1 MSSAYARP
9 PVRLYTLRGRN
20 LSRVGKGV
28 ANMYVSFRFWSKI
41 NHFRGNQFHQFKSK
55 NLDRNSF
62 PSTYDRIIGN
72 IFLKLCV
79 LPGHAFLVTPQEQL
93 RQLIIGNNQN
103 LGTIVGNRAGA
114 RGYLHSLSPVELEC
128 ASCVASICL

>member
-1 MSSAYARP
+1 MPENLVMSSAYARP
-9 PVRLYTLRGRN
+9 PFRLYTLRGRN

-79 LPGHAFLVTPQEQL
+79 LLGHAFLVTPQEQL
-93 RQLIIGNNQN
+93 RQLTIGNNQN

-114 RGYLHSLSPVELEC
+114 D
-128 ASCVASICL
+128 ICIR

>member
-1 MSSAYARP
+1 MESQ
-9 PVRLYTLRGRN
+9 TCT
-20 LSRVGKGV
+20 
-28 ANMYVSFRFWSKI
+28 FRFVFGAKLTILGETNLTNST
-41 NHFRGNQFHQFKSK
+41 SK

-79 LPGHAFLVTPQEQL
+79 LLGPAFLVTPQEQL
-93 RQLIIGNNQN
+93 RQLTIGNNQN

-114 RGYLHSLSPVELEC
+114 V
-128 ASCVASICL
+128 ICIR